1 VSTEHEKYLFSERAL
16 KTLRTSYQDELTNAP
31 PAKHPALKRRLAKIE
46 EELNRR
52 RRNR

>member
-1 VSTEHEKYLFSERAL
+1 MDHEKYLFSEKAL
-16 KTLRTSYQDELTNAP
+16 RTLRSGYQDELTNAP

-46 EELNRR
+46 EELARR